1 MNEEIAEY
9 YEELY
14 RLYAIADIGVVP
26 SFHEEFGYVALEM
39 LMSGLPVIANKTS
52 GLRDLL
58 GNERFGLYFEIDKK
72 SFSRT
77 VKDLKAKM
85 KLLLY
90 DRTVREKYRQNIQE
104 VRLMYGIEAQ
114 KAKLTGLYES
124 LMKSF

>member
-1 MNEEIAEY
+1 
-9 YEELY
+9 
-14 RLYAIADIGVVP
+14 
-26 SFHEEFGYVALEM
+26 
-39 LMSGLPVIANKTS
+39 MSMTRS
-52 GLRDLL
+52 
-58 GNERFGLYFEIDKK
+58 ERYEIDKK

>member
-1 MNEEIAEY
+1 
-9 YEELY
+9 
-14 RLYAIADIGVVP
+14 
-26 SFHEEFGYVALEM
+26 
-39 LMSGLPVIANKTS
+39 
-52 GLRDLL
+52 
-58 GNERFGLYFEIDKK
+58 
-72 SFSRT
+72 
-77 VKDLKAKM
+77 M